1 MVKNIMNIITVSDRL
16 MAIKIHANPVD
27 ILIIQVYMPTSSHAD
42 EEVEVI
48 YAQVN
53 ELLLK
58 EGKGK
63 VNAICLGDWN
73 SVVGEGRDRD
83 IVGAYGL
90 GKRNERGEMLV
101 DFCAENKLVVTNT
114 WFKEHKRRLYT
125 WKMNGNRGR
134 FQIDYILV
142 KHRFGNSVK
151 DVKVIPSADVYS
163 DHNLLVASI
172 YTTLKRIVSRG
183 SKKTKWDL
191 NKLTSKANEVKQT
204 LEAQFSNVGEN
215 NGSIEEE
222 WITMKDS
229 VTDTLENLVGKK
241 RKQNKK
247 PWITQEMIDKM
258 AERRKW
264 KNVNT
269 GAGRQMYRRLN
280 NQLRRITDEAK
291 EKYLESKCAE
301 IMILNRQGRY
311 DLMYAK
317 AKELDECK
325 SKAIE
330 NGEIENEHR
339 EIFK

>member
-1 MVKNIMNIITVSDRL
+1 
-16 MAIKIHANPVD
+16 
-27 ILIIQVYMPTSSHAD
+27 MP
-42 EEVEVI
+42 
-48 YAQVN
+48 
-53 ELLLK
+53 
-58 EGKGK
+58 
-63 VNAICLGDWN
+63 
-73 SVVGEGRDRD
+73 
-83 IVGAYGL
+83 
-90 GKRNERGEMLV
+90 
-101 DFCAENKLVVTNT
+101 
-114 WFKEHKRRLYT
+114 
-125 WKMNGNRGR
+125 GNRGR

-142 KHRFGNSVK
+142 KHRFRNSVK

-191 NKLTSKANEVKQT
+191 NKLTSKANEVQQT
-204 LEAQFSNVGEN
+204 LEAQFSNVGEK

-222 WITMKDS
+222 WIKMKDS

-241 RKQNKK
+241 RKQNKM

-269 GAGRQMYRRLN
+269 EAGRQMYRRLN

-291 EKYLESKCAE
+291 EKYLESKCDE

-339 EIFK
+339 EIVNDPNQIKLIWERYIEKLYDKANRPEVIPLEMENEVDKDDMGPSILKCEVMKAIEEMRKGKATGDDEIPVDVLKIMGDNGIQVLTKILNRIYESYNMTLANDH